1 MKIGLIANPVE
12 YDLSKDLDMVTPSS
26 TALLGNTFLNRGHEV
41 YTINPNNVDVY
52 QNQVRGKAK
61 LITGKSMQKFCS
73 EAFDEDGTEK
83 IFLNDMDVIFP
94 RSLPG
99 EVNGRP
105 ASVIQQEYFNLLG
118 LLETL
123 KKPCLIN
130 SPTGIKKAYDKTA
143 LVRFT
148 DIIPETSILS
158 DPNDIYHLVNHY
170 GIAVTKPLSGYGGEG
185 IKKHVKYSNDL
196 MEDILRITDDGKNNV
211 IVQDYVK
218 GVEEFG
224 DKRIF
229 VWKGQPLGGFARIP
243 KKGDFRSNVHVG
255 AQMIKTELNN
265 RDYEICASVKPFLIE
280 NGLDLVGIDVVGDY
294 LMEINVRSP
303 GGMEDIN
310 KFNNTSLDGY
320 VVNKIEK
327 MLG

>member
-1 MKIGLIANPVE
+1 MKVGLIANPVE
-12 YDLSKDLDMVTPSS
+12 YDLSKDLDMITPSS
-26 TALLGNTFLNRGHEV
+26 TALLGNRFLNRDHEV
-41 YTINPNNVDVY
+41 YTFNPKDIGVY

-61 LITGKSMQKFCS
+61 LITNQSMKGFCS
-73 EAFDEDGTEK
+73 EAFDEKE
-83 IFLNDMDVIFP
+83 IENIYLNEMDVILP

-99 EVNGRP
+99 EVNGRSN
-105 ASVIQQEYFNLLG
+105 AELQQEYFNLLG

-123 KKPCLIN
+123 KKPYLIN
-130 SPTGIKKAYDKTA
+130 NPTGVKIAYDKTA
-143 LVRFT
+143 LIRFT
-148 DIIPETSILS
+148 NVIPETSILS

-185 IKKHVKYSNDL
+185 IEKHVKYSNSL
-196 MEDILRITDDGKNNV
+196 MQNILKVTDEGKNKV

-218 GVEEFG
+218 GVEVFG

-229 VWKGQPLGGFARIP
+229 VWKGKPLGGFARIP

-255 AQMIKTELNN
+255 AKMIETELND
-265 RDYEICASVKPFLIE
+265 RDYEICATVKPFLIE

-303 GGMEDIN
+303 GGIEDIN
-310 KFNNTSLDGY
+310 KFNNTSLDEFI
-320 VVNKIEK
+320 VKEIENKFN
-327 MLG
+327 

>member
-12 YDLSKDLDMVTPSS
+12 YDLNKDLDMITPSS
-26 TALLGNTFLNRGHEV
+26 TALLGNRFLNRDHQV
-41 YTINPNNVDVY
+41 YTFNPQDIGVY

-61 LITGKSMQKFCS
+61 LITGQSMQGFCS
-73 EAFDEDGTEK
+73 EAFDENGTEN
-83 IFLNDMDVIFP
+83 IHLNEMDVIFP

-99 EVNGRP
+99 EVNGKP
-105 ASVIQQEYFNLLG
+105 NAELQQEYFNLLG

-123 KKPCLIN
+123 KKPYLIN
-130 SPTGIKKAYDKTA
+130 NPTGVKIAYDKTA
-143 LVRFT
+143 LIRFA
-148 DIIPETSILS
+148 DIIPETSILN
-158 DPNDIYHLVNHY
+158 DPNEIYNLVKQY
-170 GIAVTKPLSGYGGEG
+170 GMAVTKPLSGYGGEG
-185 IKKHVKYSNDL
+185 IEKHVRHSVFVMDDL
-196 MEDILRITDDGKNNV
+196 IRITDNGKKSV

-255 AQMIKTELNN
+255 AKMIKTELND
-265 RDYEICASVKPFLIE
+265 RDYEICAILKPFLIE
-280 NGLDLVGIDVVGDY
+280 NGLNLVGIDVVGRF

-310 KFNNTSLDGY
+310 KFNNVSLDEFI
-320 VVNKIEK
+320 VNEIEK
-327 MLG
+327 CFN